1 MLLDKLGRKEE
12 AENTLLDCVRIS
24 DQDWIT
30 KDHSRHLNAKTSA
43 AILLANL
50 NQPTKNNKVIIGF
63 Y

>member
-12 AENTLLDCVRIS
+12 AEKTLLDCVRIS

-30 KDHSRHLNAKTSA
+30 KDHSRHLKAKTSA

-50 NQPTKNNKVIIGF
+50 NSQPTKNNKVV
-63 Y
+63 